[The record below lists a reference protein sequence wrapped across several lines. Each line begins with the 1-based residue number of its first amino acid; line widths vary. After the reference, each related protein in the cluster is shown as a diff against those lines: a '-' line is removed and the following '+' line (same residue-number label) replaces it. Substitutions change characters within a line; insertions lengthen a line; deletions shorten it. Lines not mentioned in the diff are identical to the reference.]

1 MGIARPKFAVCV
13 YDTLLAERP
22 ETPPKKDARLTVA
35 EAGMQRHATCSSVD
49 SSPRA

>member
-35 EAGMQRHATCSSVD
+35 EAGMQRCLRPTCT
-49 SSPRA
+49 RRLQ